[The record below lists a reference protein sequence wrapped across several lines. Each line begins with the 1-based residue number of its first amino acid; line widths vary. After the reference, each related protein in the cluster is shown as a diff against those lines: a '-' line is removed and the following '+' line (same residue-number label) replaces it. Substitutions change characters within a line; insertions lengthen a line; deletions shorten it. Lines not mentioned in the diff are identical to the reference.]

1 MTLNLPRY
9 AGLKE
14 LYIGL
19 REGSRLEQ
27 ARDYRTEKP
36 LVFYGSSITQG
47 ECASRP
53 GNTYE
58 DIISREL
65 DANYINLGFSGNA
78 RAEQPVCDYIAGL
91 DMSVFILDYDHN
103 APDAAYLEKTHYN
116 IYKTVRRAQKD
127 LPIVMVSRPNP
138 ALTEDNRRRLDI
150 IKATYNKA
158 KSEGDKNVY
167 LVPGNEFMRGYSAD
181 SWTVDDTHPND
192 FGMVLM
198 AKRLQSVLKP
208 LLKGE
213 R

>member
-1 MTLNLPRY
+1 
-9 AGLKE
+9 
-14 LYIGL
+14 
-19 REGSRLEQ
+19 
-27 ARDYRTEKP
+27 
-36 LVFYGSSITQG
+36 
-47 ECASRP
+47 
-53 GNTYE
+53 
-58 DIISREL
+58 
-65 DANYINLGFSGNA
+65 
-78 RAEQPVCDYIAGL
+78 
-91 DMSVFILDYDHN
+91 
-103 APDAAYLEKTHYN
+103 
-116 IYKTVRRAQKD
+116 
-127 LPIVMVSRPNP
+127 NP